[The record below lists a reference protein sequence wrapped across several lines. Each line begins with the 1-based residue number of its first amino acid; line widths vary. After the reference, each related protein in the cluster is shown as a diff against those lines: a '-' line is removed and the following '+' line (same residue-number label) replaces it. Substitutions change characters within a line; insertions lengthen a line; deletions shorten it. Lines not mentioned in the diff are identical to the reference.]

1 MNHCWGA
8 LMTSWK
14 ESFRNIPR
22 AIEAELEKITS
33 QNVQVLAGKKVN
45 FEAVRA
51 GTYEHLGL
59 DASSLKVGH
68 RWELIPAIEVGKTS
82 ARNQEGWEI
91 VRDRKSTRL
100 NSSH

>member
-1 MNHCWGA
+1 MNRRPPRDT
-8 LMTSWK
+8 LTDTRVPYTTL
-14 ESFRNIPR
+14 FRS
-22 AIEAELEKITS
+22 ITS
-33 QNVQVLAGKKVN
+33 QKVQVLAGKKVN
-45 FEAVRA
+45 VEAVRA